1 MMSGVQVL
9 PQVSRAGSV
18 GTALNNKKV
27 MMLKSVNIKTMTK
40 TRRTM

>member
-1 MMSGVQVL
+1 VQVL
-9 PQVSRAGSV
+9 PQVNRAGSV

-27 MMLKSVNIKTMTK
+27 IMLKIVNIRIMTK

>member
-1 MMSGVQVL
+1 VQVL
-9 PQVSRAGSV
+9 PQVKRAGSV

-27 MMLKSVNIKTMTK
+27 IMLKIVNIRIMTK